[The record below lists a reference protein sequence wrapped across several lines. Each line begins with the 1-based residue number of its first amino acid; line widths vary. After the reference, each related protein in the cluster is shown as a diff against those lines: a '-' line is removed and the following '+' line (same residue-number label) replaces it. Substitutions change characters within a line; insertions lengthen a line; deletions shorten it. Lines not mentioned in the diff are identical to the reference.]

1 MRSIPPLNALR
12 AFEAAARTG
21 SFKDAALELHVS
33 QSAISHQIKHLEK
46 VLTVKLFDRGTRAV
60 VLTDAGRT
68 YLPFLQQ
75 AFDSI
80 RDGTRLLTRVT
91 REDVLTVRMYSTF
104 AVRWLISRLHRFQDR
119 HPDLQVRVMTSQLD
133 PALPDQD
140 IDLAVV
146 IGRPVPGPVHY
157 EYLLSPT
164 MFPVCS
170 PKLVAGRNR
179 IQRPEDLSG
188 FTILQVYP
196 SAGDWVAWLNAT
208 GAAGIDPDSGLRF
221 DSFDHALRMAAR
233 GMGVA
238 LAMQPYVSED
248 LSAGLLIAPLPRH
261 QVPAPG
267 AWYLVYMA
275 EHRKLRKITAFQ
287 AWLLEEIGADETL
300 AALRDATPALRD
312 PAPTN

>member
-12 AFEAAARTG
+12 AFEAAARRG

-46 VLTVKLFDRGTRAV
+46 VLGVQLFDRGTRAV
-60 VLTDAGRT
+60 VLTEAGRT

-80 RDGTRLLTRVT
+80 SDGTRLLTRVT

-104 AVRWLISRLHRFQDR
+104 AVRWLVSRLQRFQEK
-119 HPDLQVRVMTSQLD
+119 HPDLQVRLMTSQLD
-133 PALPDQD
+133 PVFPDQD

-146 IGRPVPGPVHY
+146 IGRPVPGRVHY
-157 EYLLSPT
+157 EYLFSPT

-170 PKLVAGRNR
+170 PKLMTARNR
-179 IQRPEDLSG
+179 IKCPSDLAG

-196 SAGDWVAWLNAT
+196 SAGDWAAWLKAT
-208 GAAGIDPDSGLRF
+208 GTPGVNPDAGLSF
-221 DSFDHALRMAAR
+221 DSYDHALRMAAR

-248 LSAGLLIAPLPRH
+248 LAAGLLVAPLPRH
-261 QVPAPG
+261 TVPAPG
-267 AWYLVYMA
+267 NWYLVYMA
-275 EHRKLRKITAFQ
+275 DHRKLRKIVAFQ
-287 AWLLEEIGADETL
+287 AWLLEEIHADGSL
-300 AALRDATPALRD
+300 AKLRSKRVK
-312 PAPTN
+312 N